1 MRRSLAPHA
10 HVPMPLRFTPAEI
23 AGQQAERNA
32 ASRHRLAIVLAV
44 ACALLLVIR

>member
-1 MRRSLAPHA
+1 
-10 HVPMPLRFTPAEI
+10 MPLRFTPAEI